1 MDDVLVRAEDAG
13 RDFGQGRQAVTAV
26 AGATFTIRGE
36 DRIALIGPSGSGKST
51 LLHLMAG
58 LDAPTSGTIEWP
70 ALGERS
76 LLRPELVTMAFQ
88 GPSLM
93 PPLTV
98 TENVALPLLLAGSS
112 EQDARRQALEMID
125 LLTLSEVGEKLPE
138 ELSGGQLQR
147 AGLARALVGR
157 PRLVLADE
165 PTGQQD
171 RATGALVMDLV
182 LSRVRSIGAA
192 LVVATHDPA
201 VAARLPTRWRLRD
214 GQLLEEAALR
224 SR

>member
-1 MDDVLVRAEDAG
+1 MDDVVRAEDLG
-13 RDFGQGRQAVTAV
+13 RAFGEGQQAVAAV
-26 AGATFTIRGE
+26 SGATFAVRGGE
-36 DRIALIGPSGSGKST
+36 RIALIGPSGSGKST
-51 LLHLMAG
+51 LLHLVAG

-76 LLRPELVTMAFQ
+76 VLRPELVTMSFQ

-98 TENVALPLLLAGSS
+98 TENIALPLLLAGIG
-112 EQDARRQALEMID
+112 ERDARRQAREMIE
-125 LLTLSEVGEKLPE
+125 LLALSEVGEKLPE

-147 AGLARALVGR
+147 AALARALVGR

-171 RATGALVMDLV
+171 RATGALVLDRM

-192 LVVATHDPA
+192 LVVATHDPV
-201 VAARLPTRWRLRD
+201 VAARLPIRWRMRN
-214 GQLLEEAALR
+214 GQLIEEGALR